1 MVRTRYC
8 YGPIDVSPPASMH
21 AGITDEDEDTEC
33 ETELPDSGSV
43 ERFGVAEDRHN
54 DGEW

>member
-1 MVRTRYC
+1 
-8 YGPIDVSPPASMH
+8 MH
-21 AGITDEDEDTEC
+21 AGITDKDEDTEC